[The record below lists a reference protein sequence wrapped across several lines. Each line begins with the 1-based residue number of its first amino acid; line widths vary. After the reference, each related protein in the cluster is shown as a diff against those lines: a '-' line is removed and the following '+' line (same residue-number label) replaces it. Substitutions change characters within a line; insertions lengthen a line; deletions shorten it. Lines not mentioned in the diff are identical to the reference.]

1 MKRSSV
7 TLKDIA
13 AAAGVSAMT
22 VSKAMRN
29 APGISD
35 ATRDRIQT
43 LAKNMGYTANA
54 SASMLKSGRSGII
67 QIIVNEYDIP
77 FYSKLITAMSDA
89 VVAAGMVPFLQQTKY
104 QADNATNALSNSLFS
119 GTLADGV
126 FIHASGLTGELV
138 DSIKHGRPALFI
150 DTYEERM
157 LVSNVMFPN
166 EEGSRAAVMHL
177 AERGCRRIGI
187 VGPSFIDNNEFLTAP
202 TTRKMRLMGAQSAL
216 VNLGL
221 PYDESAVVPLAG
233 LNETYARDA
242 IRSIGSDG
250 RFPFDG
256 LFCLNDSSAIGAI
269 RGLADIG
276 LRVPDDV
283 KVIGFDGVTSGEF
296 FVPSLSTIS
305 VDMNQLATLAV
316 MNLRQQIEAPA
327 DSRPAP
333 TTTTVGYTLVT
344 RESTEVR

>member
-1 MKRSSV
+1 MKRSAV
-7 TLKDIA
+7 TLKDVA

-22 VSKAMRN
+22 ASKAVRN

-35 ATRDRIQT
+35 ATRDRIQ
-43 LAKNMGYTANA
+43 AIAREMGYTANA

-77 FYSKLITAMSDA
+77 FYSKLIAAMSDA
-89 VVAAGMVPFLQQTKY
+89 VVDAGMVPFLQQTKY
-104 QADNATNALSNSLFS
+104 RADNATNALTNSLFS

-150 DTYEERM
+150 DTYEERT
-157 LVSNVMFPN
+157 LVSNIMFPN
-166 EEGSRAAVMHL
+166 EEGSRAAVTHL

-187 VGPSFIDNNEFLTAP
+187 VGPPFIDNNELLTKP
-202 TTRKMRLMGAQSAL
+202 TTRKLRLMGAKSAL
-216 VNLGL
+216 INLGL
-221 PYDESAVVPLAG
+221 PYDESMVIPLVG
-233 LNETYARDA
+233 MNETYAREA
-242 IRSIGSDG
+242 IRARGRDG
-250 RFPFDG
+250 MPFDG

-276 LRVPDDV
+276 LRVPEDV

-296 FVPSLSTIS
+296 YVPSLSTIS

-327 DSRPAP
+327 GKRPIP
-333 TTTTVGYTLVT
+333 TTTTVGYTLVA
-344 RESTEVR
+344 RESTAVR